1 MIDVEKDKAFEIN
14 KRIITEKFEKEH
26 KGYKLINEGNSFY
39 VEIDFNKVKG
49 FDKLSDRAKELFQIL
64 YKKHNAAQGL
74 DYKIRWIPKS
84 VKEHK
89 THLEVHFTG
98 EWLHYMPNGE
108 WY

>member
-1 MIDVEKDKAFEIN
+1 MMNLEKVNEYDIYKS
-14 KRIITEKFEKEH
+14 IIEKFEKEH
-26 KGYKLINEGNSFY
+26 KDYKLINEGNSFY
-39 VEIDFNKVKG
+39 VEINFDKVKG
-49 FDKLSDRAKELFQIL
+49 FDKLSDNAKALFKWL

-89 THLEVHFTG
+89 THLEVRFKDTD
-98 EWLHYMPNGE
+98 WLHYMPDGT